1 MTMSCCFKSLFGVE
15 PRSEADAFILLTLF
29 MCYDLPRGMIMHGGN
44 RNCPFVRQ
52 RIKAVGATALKT
64 LKD

>member
-1 MTMSCCFKSLFGVE
+1 MSCCFKSLFGVE

-29 MCYDLPRGMIMHGGN
+29 MCYDLSRGRIMHGGN
-44 RNCPFVRQ
+44 RTCPCVRLM
-52 RIKAVGATALKT
+52 IKSVGSTALKT

>member
-29 MCYDLPRGMIMHGGN
+29 MCYDYAWRKQELSFCKTEDKGGGIN
-44 RNCPFVRQ
+44 STEN
-52 RIKAVGATALKT
+52 T
-64 LKD
+64 